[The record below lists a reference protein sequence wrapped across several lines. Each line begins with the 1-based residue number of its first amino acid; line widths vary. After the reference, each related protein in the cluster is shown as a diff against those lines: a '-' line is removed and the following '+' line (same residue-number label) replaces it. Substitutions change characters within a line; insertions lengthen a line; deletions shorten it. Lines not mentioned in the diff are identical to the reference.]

1 MNATIIDYAKAKQ
14 RIIEANERAGKAV
27 WEYGLAMMKNGVKPK
42 QAGK

>member
-27 WEYGLAMMKNGVKPK
+27 WEYGLRMLKNGVKPRELSK
-42 QAGK
+42 